1 MMPDLLN
8 QQDEFIAMLD
18 QYGKAYKNLGNGLII
33 VACDQMLNIRQY
45 HSDGFYLSSWV
56 KVNDFKE
63 KLEELLK

>member
-18 QYGKAYKNLGNGLII
+18 QYGKAYK
-33 VACDQMLNIRQY
+33 
-45 HSDGFYLSSWV
+45 